1 MAKQVPN
8 ELITTKEQSTDN
20 QFLQIEPLIR
30 TIRGQQVL
38 LDSDLAILYGVE
50 TKRLN
55 QQVKRNIERFPE
67 DFMFQLTKVELI
79 NLKSQIATSSA
90 TNDSLRSQ
98 IVTLNTENYSIRS
111 QNATSSAT
119 NDSLRSQIVTLN
131 TENYSIRSQNATL
144 NEGTNLRSQI
154 ATSSQEVSLKSQ
166 IVTSSHG
173 GVRYLPYAFT
183 ENGIA
188 MLSSVLRSP
197 IAIQVNIRIMCAFT
211 AMRQFIASNAQI
223 FQRLDV
229 MEQNQLA
236 IVAHQTETDHK
247 LEEIFR
253 RLDSGNVQSHQ
264 GIFYDGQIFD
274 AYTFINDRIREATTR
289 IILIDNY
296 IDDSVLTI
304 LSKWADKVTA
314 TIYTKKPSAQLQLDI
329 QKHNAQYPPIE
340 IITFDR
346 SHDRFLCIDET
357 VYHLGA
363 SIKDLGKKWFAF
375 NRMDM
380 PTSELLQK
388 LPV

>member
-1 MAKQVPN
+1 MTDTKKQLLPTEGDIMPTN
-8 ELITTKEQSTDN
+8 HIENLILD
-20 QFLQIEPLIR
+20 
-30 TIRGQQVL
+30 IRGQQVM
-38 LDSDLAILYGVE
+38 LDRDLANLYGVD
-50 TKRLN
+50 TKVLN
-55 QQVKRNIERFPE
+55 QAVKRNIERFPVR
-67 DFMFQLTKVELI
+67 FRFQLSDLERDKLVTNCDRLQM
-79 NLKSQIATSSA
+79 LKHS
-90 TNDSLRSQ
+90 N
-98 IVTLNTENYSIRS
+98 VNPF
-111 QNATSSAT
+111 
-119 NDSLRSQIVTLN
+119 V
-131 TENYSIRSQNATL
+131 
-144 NEGTNLRSQI
+144 
-154 ATSSQEVSLKSQ
+154 
-166 IVTSSHG
+166 
-173 GVRYLPYAFT
+173 FT
-183 ENGIA
+183 EQGVA
-188 MLSSVLRSP
+188 MLSTVLRSKT
-197 IAIQVNIRIMCAFT
+197 AINVSIQIMDAFT

-247 LEEIFR
+247 LEEVFR
-253 RLDSGNVQSHQ
+253 LLDSGNVQPHQ

-304 LSKWADKVTA
+304 LSKRADKVAA
-314 TIYTKKPSAQLQLDI
+314 TVYTKKPSAQLQLDI

-340 IITFDR
+340 VITFDR

-375 NRMDM
+375 NRMEM
-380 PTSELLQK
+380 PTTELVQK

>member
-1 MAKQVPN
+1 MAKQTQK
-8 ELITTKEQSTDN
+8 ELILTTEQTTNN
-20 QFLQIEPLIR
+20 QLLQIEPLIR

-55 QQVKRNIERFPE
+55 EQVKRNIERFPD

-79 NLKSQIATSSA
+79 NLKSQIATS
-90 TNDSLRSQ
+90 
-98 IVTLNTENYSIRS
+98 NTENHSLRS
-111 QNATSSAT
+111 QNATIDNRGRHA
-119 NDSLRSQIVTLN
+119 
-131 TENYSIRSQNATL
+131 
-144 NEGTNLRSQI
+144 
-154 ATSSQEVSLKSQ
+154 K
-166 IVTSSHG
+166 
-173 GVRYLPYAFT
+173 YLPYAFT

-197 IAIQVNIRIMCAFT
+197 IAIQVNIRIMRAFT
-211 AMRQFIASNAQI
+211 AMRQFIAANAQI

-247 LEEIFR
+247 LEEVFR
-253 RLDSGNVQSHQ
+253 RLDSGNVQPHQ

-274 AYTFINDRIREATTR
+274 AYTFINDRIREATTH

-304 LSKWADKVTA
+304 LSKRADKVAA

-329 QKHNAQYPPIE
+329 QKHNAQYTPID
-340 IITFDR
+340 IIAFDR

-375 NRMDM
+375 NRMEM
-380 PTSELLQK
+380 PTTELVQK

>member
-67 DFMFQLTKVELI
+67 DFMFQLTQEEVTCSR
-79 NLKSQIATSSA
+79 SQIATLNER
-90 TNDSLRSQ
+90 TNLRSQ
-98 IVTLNTENYSIRS
+98 IVTLNTEKH
-111 QNATSSAT
+111 
-119 NDSLRSQIVTLN
+119 SL
-131 TENYSIRSQNATL
+131 RSQNATL
-144 NEGTNLRSQI
+144 NAGTN
-154 ATSSQEVSLKSQ
+154 LKSQ

-173 GVRYLPYAFT
+173 GARKLPYAFT

-197 IAIQVNIRIMCAFT
+197 IAIQVNIRIMRAFT

-236 IVAHQTETDHK
+236 LAAHQTETDHK
-247 LEEIFR
+247 LEEVFR
-253 RLDSGNVQSHQ
+253 RLDSGNVQPHQ

-304 LSKWADKVTA
+304 LSKRADKVA
-314 TIYTKKPSAQLQLDI
+314 ASIYTKKPSAQLQLDI
-329 QKHNAQYPPIE
+329 QKHNAQYPPISVIE
-340 IITFDR
+340 FDR

-375 NRMDM
+375 NRMEM
-380 PTSELLQK
+380 QTSELLQK
-388 LPV
+388 LPI

>member
-1 MAKQVPN
+1 MKILIINRKKTQVPN

-67 DFMFQLTKVELI
+67 YFMFQLTQEEVI
-79 NLKSQIATSSA
+79 CSRSQIAT
-90 TNDSLRSQ
+90 
-98 IVTLNTENYSIRS
+98 LNK
-111 QNATSSAT
+111 
-119 NDSLRSQIVTLN
+119 
-131 TENYSIRSQNATL
+131 
-144 NEGTNLRSQI
+144 GTNLRSQI

-197 IAIQVNIRIMCAFT
+197 IAIQVNIRIMRAFT

-236 IVAHQTETDHK
+236 LTAHQVETDHK
-247 LEEIFR
+247 LEEVFR
-253 RLDSGNVQSHQ
+253 RLDSGMCNPTKASS
-264 GIFYDGQIFD
+264 
-274 AYTFINDRIREATTR
+274 TT
-289 IILIDNY
+289 
-296 IDDSVLTI
+296 
-304 LSKWADKVTA
+304 DK
-314 TIYTKKPSAQLQLDI
+314 YS
-329 QKHNAQYPPIE
+329 
-340 IITFDR
+340 
-346 SHDRFLCIDET
+346 
-357 VYHLGA
+357 
-363 SIKDLGKKWFAF
+363 
-375 NRMDM
+375 M
-380 PTSELLQK
+380 PTPSSTTAYAKPPRASSSSTTTSTIVSSPYYPNEQTR
-388 LPV
+388 

>member
-55 QQVKRNIERFPE
+55 QQVKRNIERFPK
-67 DFMFQLTKVELI
+67 DFMFQLTQEEMI
-79 NLKSQIATSSA
+79 C
-90 TNDSLRSQ
+90 LRSQ
-98 IVTLNTENYSIRS
+98 I
-111 QNATSSAT
+111 
-119 NDSLRSQIVTLN
+119 
-131 TENYSIRSQNATL
+131 ATL

-154 ATSSQEVSLKSQ
+154 ATSSQEVGLKSQ

-197 IAIQVNIRIMCAFT
+197 IAIQVNIRIMRAFT

-236 IVAHQTETDHK
+236 LTAHQVETDHK
-247 LEEIFR
+247 LEEVFR
-253 RLDSGNVQSHQ
+253 RLDSGNVQPHQ

-304 LSKWADKVTA
+304 LSKRADKVAA

-329 QKHNAQYPPIE
+329 QKHNAQYPPISVVE
-340 IITFDR
+340 FDR

-375 NRMDM
+375 NRMEM
-380 PTSELLQK
+380 PTTELLK
-388 LPV
+388 KI

>member
-67 DFMFQLTKVELI
+67 DFMFQLTQEEVI
-79 NLKSQIATSSA
+79 CSRSQIAT
-90 TNDSLRSQ
+90 
-98 IVTLNTENYSIRS
+98 LNK
-111 QNATSSAT
+111 
-119 NDSLRSQIVTLN
+119 
-131 TENYSIRSQNATL
+131 
-144 NEGTNLRSQI
+144 GTNLRSQI

-197 IAIQVNIRIMCAFT
+197 IAIQVNIRIMRAFT

-247 LEEIFR
+247 LEEVFR
-253 RLDSGNVQSHQ
+253 RLDSGNVQPSQ

-304 LSKWADKVTA
+304 LSKRADKVAA
-314 TIYTKKPSAQLQLDI
+314 TIYTKKTSAQLQLDI
-329 QKHNAQYPPIE
+329 QKHNAQYTPID

-375 NRMDM
+375 NRMEM
-380 PTSELLQK
+380 PTTELLQK
-388 LPV
+388 IQTTYKTPPS